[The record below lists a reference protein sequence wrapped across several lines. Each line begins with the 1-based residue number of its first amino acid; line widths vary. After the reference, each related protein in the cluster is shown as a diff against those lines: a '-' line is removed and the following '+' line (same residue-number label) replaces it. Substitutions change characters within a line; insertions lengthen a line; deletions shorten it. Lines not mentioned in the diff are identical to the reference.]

1 MITFKKCTM
10 KTTTSIFTLEIY
22 ESKFMVQKLQ
32 DLKVLAMYFSLV
44 FVAISAR
51 SH

>member
-1 MITFKKCTM
+1 M
-10 KTTTSIFTLEIY
+10 KTNASIFTLKIY

-32 DLKVLAMYFSLV
+32 DLKVLAMYFSLD
-44 FVAISAR
+44 FVAILAK

>member
-1 MITFKKCTM
+1 M
-10 KTTTSIFTLEIY
+10 KTNTSIFTSEIY